1 MRRCCLP
8 LIACTLFA
16 IAPSLSFGGEL
27 LSADQP
33 IATVID
39 HYIDARLHE
48 EDVHAA
54 PQADDANLIRRLTLD
69 LVGRI
74 PTLSET
80 SAFIDSKEPDKRTK
94 LVERLMSSPA
104 FVRHQANQFE
114 AMMSFQG
121 RRGGTSAELRDYL
134 IRAIGENRSWQ
145 TIFRELITPDD
156 KDPKQKGASEFL
168 RARAADTDRMTVD
181 VSVLFFG
188 VNVSCAQCHDHPL
201 VNDWKQD
208 HFYGMKSFFA
218 RTFDNGGFLAERE
231 FGQVKFKPNKG
242 AEKQAKMMFLTGK
255 VVDDPGMREPTK
267 DEAAKEKEQFDQA
280 KKAKTQP
287 PAPKHSA
294 RAQLVAAALE
304 PAESDYFARAIV
316 NRLWH
321 RLMGFGLVTPL
332 DQMHSANEP
341 THPELLEWL
350 ARDIREHD
358 YGLRR
363 LIQGIVMSKTY
374 SRSSVWPEPTASHPS
389 PRLFAMATLRPLTPM
404 QLATS
409 MKVAVTDPK
418 VFETLEPA
426 EFEKR
431 VEALEQSARGVA
443 GSFAQPT
450 DEDFQIGVSEA
461 LLFSNGEKV
470 LKDVLTE
477 GNDRLLNRMKQASS
491 PDAAIDMLF
500 RVALSRAPREE
511 ELKSVKDYLQRR
523 ADRPAEAYQQVLWAL
538 LSGAEF
544 RFNY

>member
-1 MRRCCLP
+1 ML
-8 LIACTLFA
+8 LT
-16 IAPSLSFGGEL
+16 IAPSLSFAGEL
-27 LSADQP
+27 LSADRSMP
-33 IATVID
+33 EVID
-39 HYIDARLHE
+39 HYIDAKLHE
-48 EDVHAA
+48 EDVHPA
-54 PQADDANLIRRLTLD
+54 PQVDDANLIRRLTLD

-80 SAFIDSKEPDKRTK
+80 SAFIDSREPDKRAK

-121 RRGGTSAELRDYL
+121 RRGGTSAELREYL
-134 IRAIGENRSWQ
+134 IRAVGEDRSWQ

-168 RARAADTDRMTVD
+168 RARAADADRMTND

-242 AEKQAKMMFLTGK
+242 TEKPAKMMFLTGK

-267 DEAAKEKEQFDQA
+267 EEAAQEKEQFDQA
-280 KKAKTQP
+280 KKTKTQP

-294 RAQLVAAALE
+294 RAQLVATALE

-321 RLMGFGLVTPL
+321 RFIGFGLVTPL

-350 ARDIREHD
+350 ARDVREHG

-363 LIQGIVMSKTY
+363 LIEGIVMSKTY
-374 SRSSVWPEPTASHPS
+374 SRTSVWPEPTASHPS
-389 PRLFAMATLRPLTPM
+389 PRLFALAMLKPLTPM

-409 MKVAVTDPK
+409 MRVAVADPK
-418 VFETLEPA
+418 VFEKLESA

-431 VEALEQSARGVA
+431 IEALEQSARGLA

-461 LLFSNGEKV
+461 LLFSNSDKV
-470 LKDVLTE
+470 TKEILTD
-477 GNDRLLNRMKQASS
+477 GSDRLLNRVKQAGT
-491 PDAAIDMLF
+491 PDAAVDLLF
-500 RVALSRAPREE
+500 RVALSRAPRAE

-523 ADRPAEAYQQVLWAL
+523 ADRPTEAYQQLLWAL